1 MRRRVAVLVVV
12 AVFAVAGFWFGF
24 GFGEAGGGTARR
36 VRLPAAFPADVP
48 LPEQALLRSARDL
61 GSKGLNLVFET
72 DEPVS
77 AVAQRLRLQ
86 LEAGGWTPLSD
97 VVVEGGVFSSYR
109 QRGRSVALGISRTGG
124 VTVVGLAYHQPEPAK
139 EGAEG

>member
-1 MRRRVAVLVVV
+1 MHRRVAVLVVV
-12 AVFAVAGFWFGF
+12 AAFAVAAFGC
-24 GFGEAGGGTARR
+24 GDTGGGTARR

-77 AVAQRLRLQ
+77 AVAQRLRRR
-86 LEAGGWTPLSD
+86 LEAGGWTLLSD
-97 VVVEGGVFSSYR
+97 VVVEGAVFSSYR
-109 QRGRSVALGISRTGG
+109 MRGRSVALGISRTGG
-124 VTVVGLAYHQPEPAK
+124 VTVVGLAYYQPEPAT
-139 EGAEG
+139 EGA